1 MKISEKKLRFIS
13 YNDNLFCICL
23 SFLVS
28 NQTRLN
34 YKTGKLPKTQRGPFS
49 LCLPCLEKFLML
61 FQTSHSKLASGFAAF
76 PKQIAHH
83 WSMIWPDG
91 VWFLS
96 CFFFPIFFSATLQ
109 LVFIAHSD
117 KPAKQ
122 HIFTLISHTVTCRRL
137 AWPLLPPKL
146 ENKMLTCTFS
156 ALHSVQ
162 RFNR

>member
-1 MKISEKKLRFIS
+1 MSKKKS
-13 YNDNLFCICL
+13 YVLWYNNNLFCICL
-23 SFLVS
+23 NILVL

-34 YKTGKLPKTQRGPFS
+34 YKTGKLPKTHRGPFS

-96 CFFFPIFFSATLQ
+96 CFFFHLFQGHTAAGVHCSLWQTCKAAHFYTHLT
-109 LVFIAHSD
+109 HSD
-117 KPAKQ
+117 MQKAFMTIVATQTGEKN
-122 HIFTLISHTVTCRRL
+122 VD
-137 AWPLLPPKL
+137 
-146 ENKMLTCTFS
+146 
-156 ALHSVQ
+156 LHLFCSSLSTA
-162 RFNR
+162 F